1 MSRQYFIGLMSGTS
15 FDGIDASL
23 VQCNAPDAPITLCE
37 DLHVPYPPAVQQA
50 LRQINASTPLAT
62 VLHWHNTLPTY
73 YADVVQALIA
83 NAEIDRA
90 QIMAI
95 GCHGQTVWHD
105 MQANPPISAQLG
117 NPSHLAELTGIDV
130 VADFRQRD
138 LAAGGQAAPLAPL
151 FHRVLFKAPHPRAV
165 LNLGGIANI
174 TLLRENASATS
185 GFDCGPANTLLDAW
199 CRENLGKAFDE
210 AGEWAASGKVHQ
222 ALLEQLLSD
231 PFFALKPPRSTG
243 PELFNLNWLRPQLP
257 PAIAAAD
264 VQATLAE
271 LSAQSIAKALRQS
284 GSQAKDL
291 VITGGGAHNADLI
304 RRITAAV
311 APCSVNLSD
320 ALGIP
325 ADAVESIGFAWLA
338 HAALAGI
345 RHDLSAITGA
355 PQPLPLGGIYPR

>member
-1 MSRQYFIGLMSGTS
+1 MSAQYFIGLMSGTS

-23 VQCNAPDAPITLCE
+23 VQCATPDGPVTLYQH
-37 DLHVPYPPAVQQA
+37 LYQPYPPDLKQA
-50 LRQINASTPLAT
+50 LRQIHSATPLAT
-62 VLHWHNTLPTY
+62 VLHWHNTLPAY
-73 YADVVQALIA
+73 YAEAVTALLA
-83 NAEIDRA
+83 AAKKHPSEIR
-90 QIMAI
+90 AI

-105 MQANPPISAQLG
+105 THARPPITAQLG

-151 FHRVLFKAPHPRAV
+151 FHRVLFKAPQPRAV

-174 TLLRENASATS
+174 TLLGADAKSAT

-199 CRENLGKAFDE
+199 CQENRGAPFDDQ
-210 AGEWAASGKVHQ
+210 GEWASSGAVNS
-222 ALLEQLLSD
+222 ALLERLLSE

-243 PELFNLNWLRPQLP
+243 PELFNLTWLKPQLP
-257 PAIAAAD
+257 SGIAAAD

-271 LSAQSIAKALRQS
+271 LSARSIANALNQS
-284 GSQAKDL
+284 GNKVQEL
-291 VITGGGAHNADLI
+291 VITGGGARNDDLI
-304 RRITAAV
+304 KRISAAV
-311 APCSVNLSD
+311 APCSIILSD
-320 ALGIP
+320 AVGIP
-325 ADAVESIGFAWLA
+325 AEAVESIGFAWLA
-338 HAALAGI
+338 YAALAGI